1 MATDRDQTGTG
12 LPPDFG
18 VLLRRLRSSADLT
31 QEELAERAGV
41 SARLVSDLERGA
53 ILRPRRDTVRML
65 ADALQLSGADREAFA
80 AQARG
85 YPTAGPDVTAPP
97 AVRRGALPLP
107 PNALVGRDR
116 EVAAVTS
123 LLRQPDVRLLT
134 LIGPGGVGKTRLALD
149 VALCLAGAFPDGVW
163 FVDLAR

>member
-1 MATDRDQTGTG
+1 THCNQRSLLARRDARMEMESDQTGTG
-12 LPPDFG
+12 LPPGFG

-41 SARLVSDLERGA
+41 SARLISDLERGA
-53 ILRPRRDTVRML
+53 IQRPRRDTVRML
-65 ADALQLSGADREAFA
+65 ADALPLTGADREASA

-85 YPTAGPDVTAPP
+85 SPAAGHPDVAAPP
-97 AVRRGALPLP
+97 TVRRYALPLP

-123 LLRQPDVRLLT
+123 LLIQPDVRLLT
-134 LIGPGGVGKTRLALD
+134 LAGPGG
-149 VALCLAGAFPDGVW
+149 
-163 FVDLAR
+163 